1 MNPTP
6 RVKSSRLTRF
16 ASLFLLLFSVG
27 AGAQLAS
34 AQTPD
39 PGTPGPLAVTREEY
53 DYGNLAFTPSGFP
66 SSVELKASVHYPTG
80 LAGGP
85 YPVVVFLH
93 GRHATCYR
101 GTTATLRWPCRSTE
115 QPIPSYQ
122 GYDYIS
128 QVLASHG
135 YIVVSVSANG
145 INAYDN
151 NVTDLG
157 MQARAEL
164 VQRHLN
170 QWNTFNTT
178 GAAPFG
184 TKFVGKVNLQ
194 RVGTMGHSRG
204 GEGVVKH
211 HVYNASLGSP
221 YNVRAVFPL
230 APVDFNRPVINN
242 VALSVILPYCD
253 GDVNDNQGAHFFDD
267 ARYNVAS
274 DTGAKH
280 TIQVMGANHNYYNTI
295 WTPGLFSAGTADD
308 WGYTTG
314 GSTDAHCGTGAGNK
328 RLTAAQQ
335 RGTGLAYISAFMRAY
350 VGGESQFLPHLTGA
364 SAPPASAQTTN
375 LHVSYHAPAAARRDV
390 NRLLTA
396 TNLSTNTLGGAA
408 TQTGLTPQDLCG
420 GDSPQPQHCLPST
433 QSTTRQPHTTPS
445 ARATTKR
452 GLSQLRTG
460 WSSLA
465 TYTNDLP
472 LGSRDVSGF
481 QSLTFRVAVNF
492 ADTRNA
498 QSAAQNFTVIL
509 TDGAGNTSGAIVG
522 NHSAALFYPP
532 GSVGPV
538 PKVVLN
544 TVRIPVSAFSGL
556 NLADIRSVQFRFDQ
570 NLTGA
575 LLVSDVAFA
584 SAPTVQ

>member
-1 MNPTP
+1 MGTL
-6 RVKSSRLTRF
+6 RLSNL
-16 ASLFLLLFSVG
+16 APLFLFALLFG
-27 AGAQLAS
+27 ASAQAAS

-39 PGTPGPLAVTREEY
+39 PGAQGPLAVTREEY
-53 DYGNLAFTPSGFP
+53 DYGDLAFQPTGFP
-66 SSVELKASVHYPTG
+66 SAVEVKASVHYPTN
-80 LAGGP
+80 LPGGP

-93 GRHATCYR
+93 GRHVTCYAKS
-101 GTTATLRWPCRSTE
+101 GLTSLRWPCRSTE
-115 QPIPSYQ
+115 TVIPSYQ

-145 INAYDN
+145 INAFDN

-170 QWNTFNTT
+170 QWNTFNAA

-184 TKFVGKVNLQ
+184 TKFVGKVDLT

-204 GEGVVKH
+204 GEGVVRH
-211 HVYNASLGSP
+211 YVHNAGLGSP
-221 YNVRAVFPL
+221 YQVRAVFPL

-253 GDVNDNQGAHFFDD
+253 GDVNDNQGVHFFDD
-267 ARYNVAS
+267 ARYNVAG

-280 TIQVMGANHNYYNTI
+280 TVQVMGANHNYYNTV
-295 WTPGLFSAGTADD
+295 WTPGLFPAGTADD
-308 WGYTTG
+308 WGFTSG
-314 GSTDAHCGTGAGNK
+314 GSNDPQCGTVAGNK

-350 VGGESQFLPHLTGA
+350 VGGETQFLPYLTGA
-364 SAPPASAQTTN
+364 AAPPPSAQTGD

-390 NRLLTA
+390 NRLLA
-396 TNLSTNTLGGAA
+396 SANLTTNTLGGAT
-408 TQTGLTPQDLCG
+408 TQTGVTPHDLCG

-433 QSTTRQPHTTPS
+433 QSTARQPHTTPS
-445 ARATTKR
+445 ARSTRR
-452 GLSQLRTG
+452 GLSQLRAG
-460 WSSLA
+460 WGSLA
-465 TYTNDLP
+465 TYTNELP

-481 QSLTFRVAVNF
+481 EALSFRVSVNF

-498 QSAAQNFTVIL
+498 SGAAQNFTVIL
-509 TDGAGNTSGAIVG
+509 TDGAGNTSGALVG
-522 NHSAALFYPP
+522 NHTTALFYPP

-544 TVRIPVSAFSGL
+544 TVRIPVSAFGGV

-570 NLTGA
+570 NLAGA
-575 LLVSDVAFA
+575 LLISDVAFA
-584 SAPTVQ
+584 SAP